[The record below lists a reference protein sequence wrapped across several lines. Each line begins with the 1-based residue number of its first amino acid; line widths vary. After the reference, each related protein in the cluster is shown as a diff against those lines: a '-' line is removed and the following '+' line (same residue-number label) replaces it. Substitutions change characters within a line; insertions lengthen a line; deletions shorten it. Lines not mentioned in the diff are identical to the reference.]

1 MIKMVKN
8 MAEDGIYPLFDI
20 VKKIRNMLYN
30 YQYLGEKMQFM
41 RFSGKIIGEYVNI
54 KDNY

>member
-8 MAEDGIYPLFDI
+8 MAGDGIYPLFDI